1 MPVSPSTSPLP
12 ALPIAPPAT
21 VTDAPRRSAFAQVEP
36 RNAPASTA
44 STGPAGSSS
53 LLDSLRLRCM
63 QRGAPATIDRC
74 LQITS
79 QQPCATHRALL
90 LQRLTLALAD
100 DRRIDSPAGPVNPR
114 ADACNTYRLAALP
127 EPPSYAG
134 YQTALTRL
142 HEAVRACK
150 VVLPGTYGFLQR
162 SIACESALRTAVNA
176 DQVRRALS
184 GWLNWQWGALAAYTS
199 DPNLRALVG
208 HTPLR
213 PTHLAYAL
221 DDDSALCTEVRL
233 ALLAA
238 PAPPAAAGDPAPG
251 STPQR
256 DQ

>member
-1 MPVSPSTSPLP
+1 MPISPSSSPHP

-36 RNAPASTA
+36 RNAPASAA
-44 STGPAGSSS
+44 STGPAGSIS
-53 LLDSLRLRCM
+53 LFYELRLRCM

-79 QQPCATHRALL
+79 QQPCATHRAVL

-100 DRRIDSPAGPVNPR
+100 DRRIDSPAGPVNLR
-114 ADACNTYRLAALP
+114 ADACDTYRLAVP
-127 EPPSYAG
+127 SQPPSYAG
-134 YQTALTRL
+134 YQTALIRL

-150 VVLPGTYGFLQR
+150 VVMPGTYGFLQQ

-184 GWLNWQWGALAAYTS
+184 GWLNWQWAALAAYAS

-208 HTPLR
+208 DTPLR

-221 DDDSALCTEVRL
+221 DDESALCPDVRV
-233 ALLAA
+233 ALLTA
-238 PAPPAAAGDPAPG
+238 PAPAAAAGDPAPG